1 MSVRRLT
8 DLQVLGS
15 PGVLLAPIEASS
27 PLQENRVSPAIPEQ
41 ECNQLIAA
49 LPRRD
54 GKRIMAGCETVE
66 LVPGAVLCERHRP
79 LSHVYFPIVG
89 FISLVTTLE
98 GHRPLELSLIGN
110 EGMLGVTLGI
120 GITTAPTEAIVQ
132 GGGKALRMGV
142 QQFMAELRRTPALQ
156 RALNRHVYMLVVQL
170 ARTAGCTHF
179 HEIEPRLARWLLVTH
194 DRAQSDH
201 FHLTHQLLADMLGV
215 RRSGVTIA
223 AGVLQKKKLV
233 RYRRGEISILDREGL
248 EAESCECYQALFE
261 DRTKLFSV

>member
-1 MSVRRLT
+1 MSEGPLP
-8 DLQVLGS
+8 DLQSLGL
-15 PGVLLAPIEASS
+15 PGVLLAPIQASS
-27 PLQENRVSPAIPEQ
+27 PLQENRVSAAMPER
-41 ECNQLIAA
+41 ECNQLIEA

-54 GKRIMAGCETVE
+54 GNRIMAGCEAVE
-66 LVPGAVLCERHRP
+66 LVAGTVLCERDRP
-79 LSHVYFPIVG
+79 LTHVYFPVVG

-120 GITTAPTEAIVQ
+120 GMTMAPTEAIVQ
-132 GGGKALRMGV
+132 GSGKALRMSV
-142 QQFMAELRRTPALQ
+142 EQFTRELRRSPALQ
-156 RALNRHVYMLVVQL
+156 RVLNRHVYMLLVQL

-194 DRAQSDH
+194 DRAQADQ

-223 AGVLQKKKLV
+223 AGPWV
-233 RYRRGEISILDREGL
+233 
-248 EAESCECYQALFE
+248 
-261 DRTKLFSV
+261 